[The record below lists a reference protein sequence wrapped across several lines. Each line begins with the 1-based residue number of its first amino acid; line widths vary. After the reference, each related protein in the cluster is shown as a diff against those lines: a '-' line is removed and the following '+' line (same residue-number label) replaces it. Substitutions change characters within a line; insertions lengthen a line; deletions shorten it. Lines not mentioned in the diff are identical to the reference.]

1 MTVHRAYIMKKR
13 DKKLSKDMTPEGADI
28 KKKHRRGLSKG
39 KKIAISV
46 ILVLYAAVIAAV
58 SFVVFY
64 RPKIDQRKKVF
75 IETVTDSDGRVVRV
89 ETVHNAIDGTYNIL
103 LLGHDRA
110 AMLTDVFMLVNV
122 NNNENTITVTQIPR
136 DTWISDND
144 GISIPTNKI
153 NAVFSTYYYSYYG
166 SGESEDAAYKHAL
179 MSLTE
184 MLEENLSI
192 EISNSAIMDLDGFI
206 NIVDALGGVE
216 IDVPAAMTYYDP
228 AQNLNINIP
237 AGHQTLNGAAAEGF
251 VRYRAGYLTADLGRQ
266 NAQKQFLSALFSKV
280 KSTVSITNVSK
291 LTELAGEIS
300 NNLVSDMSVG
310 DLVYYA
316 KNLLSC
322 DLSSMN
328 MMTIPGNLANSYYV
342 INRAAARDV
351 INASYNVYDKPITD
365 GIFDT
370 AGIFNCSWVYSMNE
384 AYYLPADQVY
394 DNSVYNGQE
403 ISENPIEI
411 PRH

>member
-1 MTVHRAYIMKKR
+1 MKKR
-13 DKKLSKDMTPEGADI
+13 DKKQKPDVVSDEKTMRKKRKGKLSN
-28 KKKHRRGLSKG
+28 G

-46 ILVLYAAVIAAV
+46 ILVLYAVVLAAV
-58 SFVVFY
+58 SFIVFY
-64 RPKIDQRKKVF
+64 RPKVEQQKRVF
-75 IETVTDSDGRVVRV
+75 IETVTDSDGRVVKV

-122 NNNENTITVTQIPR
+122 NNNNNTITVTQIPR
-136 DTWISDND
+136 DTWISDFD

-166 SGESEDAAYKHAL
+166 SGESEEAAYKHAL

-184 MLEENLSI
+184 VLEENLAI
-192 EISNSAIMDLDGFI
+192 EISNSAIMDLDGFV

-228 AQNLNINIP
+228 AQNLYINIP
-237 AGHQTLNGAAAEGF
+237 AGYQTLDGATAEGF

-280 KSTVSITNVSK
+280 KSTVSITNVGK

-300 NNLVSDMSVG
+300 ENLVSDMSVG

-316 KNLLSC
+316 KSLLSC

-342 INRAAARDV
+342 INRAAAREI
-351 INASYNVYDKPITD
+351 INASYNVYDKPITE
-365 GIFDT
+365 GIFDK
-370 AGIFNCSWVYSMNE
+370 ACIFNCSWVYSMNE

-394 DNSVYNGQE
+394 DNSVYNGEE

-411 PRH
+411 PRY